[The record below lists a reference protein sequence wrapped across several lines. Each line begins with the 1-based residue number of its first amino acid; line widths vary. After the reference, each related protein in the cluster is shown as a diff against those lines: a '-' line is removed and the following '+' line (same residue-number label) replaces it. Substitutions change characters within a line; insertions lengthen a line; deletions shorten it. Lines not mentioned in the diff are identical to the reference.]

1 MRSSNN
7 WCQLLSVP
15 CNSEWSEPVMVEA
28 VVLPSST
35 QPTSTSSVTAS
46 STATVTPS
54 TAYAHIK
61 ICHTHVEIT
70 PVLMAK
76 SCFF

>member
-1 MRSSNN
+1 
-7 WCQLLSVP
+7 
-15 CNSEWSEPVMVEA
+15 MVEA